1 MDLNI
6 HSLRVSLGHLL
17 SFKVL
22 YVNRFF
28 ITPHCFAFLQ
38 LVVASTSGIMLRE
51 DLIFLLLLKPLTV
64 QGWVDPELFE
74 LLLL

>member
-6 HSLRVSLGHLL
+6 DSLRVSLGHLL

-28 ITPHCFAFLQ
+28 ITPHCLSFLQ